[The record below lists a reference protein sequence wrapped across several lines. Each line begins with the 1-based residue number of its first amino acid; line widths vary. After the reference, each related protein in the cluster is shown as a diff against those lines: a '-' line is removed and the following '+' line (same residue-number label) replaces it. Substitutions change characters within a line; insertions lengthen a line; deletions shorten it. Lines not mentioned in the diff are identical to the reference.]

1 MQLWDEAEHSLSL
14 HGWTH
19 PERRHHSR
27 SGENGCTPGDA
38 EDCPACVASARA
50 RDAYREA
57 LFAEMAQLREERSSS
72 RA

>member
-1 MQLWDEAEHSLSL
+1 MQLWDEAEEILRL
-14 HGWTH
+14 HGWIH

-27 SGENGCTPGDA
+27 SGGNGCTPGDA
-38 EDCPACVASARA
+38 EDCPACLANEQA

-57 LFAEMAQLREERSSS
+57 LFIQMAQLRDERSAS